1 FIIRNIRFRSGDGKQ
16 DQACGTENCSNY
28 IFDHCAFGWSV
39 EECMNTADSHFLTV
53 QYSIVHEG
61 LYQAGHDKGN
71 RGYGAQWG
79 GSPVTYHH
87 NLLAG
92 NNSRSPRINGARG
105 EDYVVFMEYV
115 NNVNF
120 NWGSAKA
127 CYGGEN
133 AAEITSYNGKNSV
146 HECNFMNNYYKPGPQ
161 SPSNSVF
168 VSVGYMRDIGPSWAP
183 SKWYI
188 NGNVMEGNA
197 TATADNWSA
206 MASDHFTFDEL
217 RVDERIVTETPY
229 YKYNSVLGNEG
240 EYDPALYMLTD
251 IQTAEDAY
259 NTVLEKAGTIN
270 RDVIEQRV
278 INDVKT
284 GTPKYTGSLANKK
297 GIIDSVNDAEGFG
310 LDHGNEKAP
319 ADTDG
324 DGMPDEWEKEH
335 GLNANDAADR
345 NLRNAEGYTA
355 LEVYLNGLMGELLDD
370 DFTSGITQAV
380 TEKPEISYNSSNNTL
395 TVSENAIGATLRVFT
410 TDGKQLAQ
418 MRITSATT
426 QLNSLPKGVV
436 LLYVS
441 GNNLCP
447 RILKVNK

>member
-1 FIIRNIRFRSGDGKQ
+1 
-16 DQACGTENCSNY
+16 
-28 IFDHCAFGWSV
+28 
-39 EECMNTADSHFLTV
+39 
-53 QYSIVHEG
+53 
-61 LYQAGHDKGN
+61 
-71 RGYGAQWG
+71 
-79 GSPVTYHH
+79 
-87 NLLAG
+87 
-92 NNSRSPRINGARG
+92 
-105 EDYVVFMEYV
+105 
-115 NNVNF
+115 
-120 NWGSAKA
+120 
-127 CYGGEN
+127 
-133 AAEITSYNGKNSV
+133 
-146 HECNFMNNYYKPGPQ
+146 MNNYYKPGPQ

-168 VSVGYMRDIGPSWAP
+168 VAASYARDGATSWAP
-183 SKWYI
+183 AKWYV
-188 NGNVMEGNA
+188 NGNIMEGNSAA
-197 TATADNWSA
+197 TEDNWKA
-206 MASDHFTFDEL
+206 MNAETYSLDEI
-217 RVDERIVTETPY
+217 RADERIVTETPY

-259 NTVLEKAGTIN
+259 NTVLENAGTIN

-284 GTPKYTGSLANKK
+284 GNPKYTGSKSNKK

-335 GLNANDAADR
+335 GLNANNAADR